1 MASCAYKCA
10 DVSEY
15 VERLLLT
22 VFLDRQAAR
31 MAMRE
36 KERRQICP
44 EIHYRKAK
52 DGVVITGC
60 YGTEGKVILPDEI
73 DGMEVKGIGDY
84 AFAKDRGEEGEALV
98 YTDTRHGV
106 CHSPFTGSI
115 KGRIGGGMVEEVHL
129 PARVTEIGRYAFY
142 RCKNLKKLT
151 LADSL
156 LEIGGGAF
164 TGCRLSEVEIHF
176 QEGEQ
181 SCLKSILDEIRF
193 EVRVKLRY
201 SSSGSAVKEQ
211 EARLLFPEHH
221 EEAVENTPA
230 RILFTQHHG
239 AGGYYRQ
246 CFYDRKLDFKKYDEL
261 FFHTVAQEKP
271 EIAAELALD
280 RLRCP
285 FRLAEGAQEA
295 YGTYVREH
303 LEDAADFL
311 IGHEDVEGIRFLSS
325 KGYWTEAALGYA
337 VDAASKRKETEI
349 LSVLMDEKHR
359 RYPARKKKFEL

>member
-1 MASCAYKCA
+1 M
-10 DVSEY
+10 
-15 VERLLLT
+15 RL
-22 VFLDRQAAR
+22 A
-31 MAMRE
+31 
-36 KERRQICP
+36 
-44 EIHYRKAK
+44 
-52 DGVVITGC
+52 
-60 YGTEGKVILPDEI
+60 
-73 DGMEVKGIGDY
+73 
-84 AFAKDRGEEGEALV
+84 
-98 YTDTRHGV
+98 
-106 CHSPFTGSI
+106 
-115 KGRIGGGMVEEVHL
+115 
-129 PARVTEIGRYAFY
+129 
-142 RCKNLKKLT
+142 
-151 LADSL
+151 
-156 LEIGGGAF
+156 AF

-211 EARLLFPEHH
+211 EARLLFPEHY

-261 FFHTVAQEKP
+261 FFHTVAQEKT

>member
-1 MASCAYKCA
+1 M
-10 DVSEY
+10 
-15 VERLLLT
+15 T

-36 KERRQICP
+36 KEQRQICP
-44 EIHYRKAK
+44 EIHYRKVK
-52 DGVVITGC
+52 DGVVVTGC
-60 YGTEGKVILPDEI
+60 YGTEGNVILPDEI

-84 AFAKDRGEEGEALV
+84 AFAGNRGEEGESLV
-98 YTDTRHGV
+98 YTGTRHGV
-106 CHSPFTGSI
+106 CQMPLTGSI
-115 KGRIGGGMVEEVHL
+115 KGRISGDMVEEIHL

-151 LADSL
+151 LTDSL

-164 TGCRLSEVEIHF
+164 TGCNLSEVEIHF

-193 EVRVKLRY
+193 EIRAILRY
-201 SSSGSAVKEQ
+201 SSGGTAH
-211 EARLLFPEHH
+211 LLFPEHY

-230 RILFTQHHG
+230 RILFTRHHG

-246 CFYDRKLDFKKYDEL
+246 CFYDRKLDFNKYDEL
-261 FFHTVAQEKP
+261 FLHTVAQEKP

-285 FRLAEGAQEA
+285 FRLAEGAQEV
-295 YGTYVREH
+295 YGTYVRGH
-303 LEDAADFL
+303 LEDAVDFL
-311 IGHEDVEGIRFLSS
+311 IGHEDVEGLRFLSS
-325 KGYWTEAALGYA
+325 REYWTEAALDYA
-337 VDAASKRKETEI
+337 VDAASNRKETEI